1 MVVASRHTQKPLISA
16 AETAREMANL
26 AVKYSSDLGEKA
38 AWPLEQFYKYV
49 KNLPFRSDPMGHESI
64 ARPRLTMG
72 ESWPWRDCD
81 DKSILM
87 GAWCFA
93 NKVPFKFQASSKAP
107 SGVLH
112 HVYVVAKDKTGLPV
126 VLDATY
132 PRNTLGVMDRG
143 TTKIQDLTG
152 DIMDSTL
159 NIFEG
164 DMQPLLGFSARKF
177 GRGVKRGIRKH
188 GKLIAASA
196 AGGPAGFIAYEA
208 YRNRARLHGETDLS
222 PELMGKS
229 LFSKVAK
236 KAGKVAKKV
245 AKPVKGVTHVVL
257 RTPGLK
263 DAIAA
268 TIPGAS
274 AALAVAR
281 KVNKAYEATAT
292 APASASLTTSMDTT
306 IPQSPEVAPMDMKKK
321 LLIGGGVLAAVA
333 AIIILKKKR

>member
-236 KAGKVAKKV
+236 KAGKF
-245 AKPVKGVTHVVL
+245 AKPIKSVTHVVL

-274 AALAVAR
+274 AALSVAR
-281 KVNKAYEATAT
+281 KVNKAYKAT